1 MREVTIFTDNIGLK
15 VLFKVI
21 DRYRLLT
28 RIGDKRKVHQYKKE
42 IDETIKEIKK
52 YGLDL
57 DIKSHRDITSMRIR
71 ENLIEMT
78 IR

>member
-71 ENLIEMT
+71 KNLIEMT